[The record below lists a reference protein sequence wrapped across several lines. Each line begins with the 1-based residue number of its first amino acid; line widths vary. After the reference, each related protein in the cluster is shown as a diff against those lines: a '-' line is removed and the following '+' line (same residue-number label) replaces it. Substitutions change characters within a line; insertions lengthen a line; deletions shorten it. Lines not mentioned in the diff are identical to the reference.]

1 MDGGSSHR
9 TGCADQ
15 NHPEV
20 KKRKQAKSLSEEAL
34 QITENR
40 SEKQKRREKI

>member
-20 KKRKQAKSLSEEAL
+20 KKRKQAKSLSDEAFM
-34 QITENR
+34 QRCEGKER
-40 SEKQKRREKI
+40 